1 MIWWRIMPKF
11 FNFFFSNFWTDFPE
25 FVCSTTDN
33 SPCQQ
38 RACLCDVEM
47 VNQVWVIFEISSKF
61 GFFQISS
68 FLTKFFSIQEL
79 TFPSVLSDLKS
90 WNPLNSLQNGFSFVE
105 KCPPKPNH
113 GLYPSPLEC
122 CGDYPHRF
130 PFKVRFKLKLSKR
143 ISITLIAKTVYKK
156 NQSHI
161 L

>member
-1 MIWWRIMPKF
+1 MIKNHAKIF
-11 FNFFFSNFWTDFPE
+11 QFFFSNFWTDFPE

-33 SPCQQ
+33 SSCQQ

-47 VNQVWVIFEISSKF
+47 VNQVWVKFEISSKIRIF
-61 GFFQISS
+61 HIFIVFKRI
-68 FLTKFFSIQEL
+68 FLDSRVDLF
-79 TFPSVLSDLKS
+79 SVLSDLNS

-130 PFKVRFKLKLSKR
+130 PFKDRFK
-143 ISITLIAKTVYKK
+143 
-156 NQSHI
+156 
-161 L
+161 